1 MSTRSGPFRVEV
13 VCTANICRSPY
24 VAASLGAGLDAIAP
38 GAFEVLSSGTLALA
52 GRPPDPGTRRVAR
65 ERGLVLS
72 GMRATQITPARLSG
86 ADLILVMDKDH
97 RQSVIDEFPGAARRT
112 FLLKEFARLLQV
124 LDAENSWTRRL
135 HGVEGDVRARWRRV
149 IEIAIKERER
159 LSAYSDVL
167 EDPFRQ
173 GDEAFEVMATEAD
186 AAVAA
191 IVELQGRL
199 FPEG

>member
-1 MSTRSGPFRVEV
+1 MS
-13 VCTANICRSPY
+13 N
-24 VAASLGAGLDAIAP
+24 
-38 GAFEVLSSGTLALA
+38 
-52 GRPPDPGTRRVAR
+52 
-65 ERGLVLS
+65 
-72 GMRATQITPARLSG
+72 Q
-86 ADLILVMDKDH
+86 
-97 RQSVIDEFPGAARRT
+97 
-112 FLLKEFARLLQV
+112 
-124 LDAENSWTRRL
+124 
-135 HGVEGDVRARWRRV
+135 